1 MALSEIPLSPNSQSF
16 NITLAGV
23 DYQMRVVWRGVC
35 WFLDLMD
42 SAGNL
47 IIGGIP
53 LITGADLLEQYAYLN
68 LGFSL
73 YVLCDDPASENP
85 TQSDLGV
92 KSHLYAKTED

>member
-68 LGFSL
+68 FGFSL

-85 TQSDLGV
+85 TQPNPI
-92 KSHLYAKTED
+92 

>member
-68 LGFSL
+68 FGFSL
-73 YVLCDDPASENP
+73 YVLCDDPASE
-85 TQSDLGV
+85 
-92 KSHLYAKTED
+92 

>member
-1 MALSEIPLSPNSQSF
+1 MSVSEIPLAPDSQSF

-23 DYQMRVVWRGVC
+23 DYQMRVVFRGVC

-42 SAGNL
+42 RAVNL

-68 LGFSL
+68 
-73 YVLCDDPASENP
+73 DPASENP
-85 TQSDLGV
+85 TQFDLGI

>member
-73 YVLCDDPASENP
+73 YVLCDDPASENQ
-85 TQSDLGV
+85 TQSDLGI
-92 KSHLYAKTED
+92 KSHLYAKIED